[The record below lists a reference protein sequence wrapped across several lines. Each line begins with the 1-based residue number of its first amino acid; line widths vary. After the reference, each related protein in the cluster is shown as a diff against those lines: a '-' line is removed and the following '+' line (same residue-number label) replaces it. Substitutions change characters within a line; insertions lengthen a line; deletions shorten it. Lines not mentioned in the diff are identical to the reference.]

1 MAYKPSMDFIRALD
15 DAELRPDEINARL
28 INDNSAPIAER
39 LGALMDLSMSNRAKQ
54 RAMAQATPQQGT
66 VADRVLSSFMQ
77 TMPQRTPQPTAPPMG
92 IMSMQNQSLP
102 GFRHGGLYHDEMGR
116 PLPDVNDIQLRLMGL
131 SGGQLSGLDPARDD
145 SRRFSTAE
153 YDRSMIRAEQV
164 PAVPEPEPSDYQRTM
179 DMATAVVDDPY
190 KVGLEAR
197 QNLSGLPEDFG
208 RALDSAKEGLL
219 NLFNSTSQYGEDLTA
234 NRNRQMQESIDS
246 LGEKSYIDDGFRFY
260 NYPGVQ
266 DETDLYDARV
276 LAGEEPRSGMSPM
289 QRAMLLFSL
298 AEGFGKPI
306 QPGGSIIGNVTESA
320 TKGIRPVAADQLKRD
335 ELATLADIRKA
346 QSDARIAA
354 EDRLI
359 RGKAMQYAQKVV
371 DDIYPDDMTVGA
383 LKPEEQAE
391 RQRAFNRAYSEY
403 MNNVYGSPS
412 QADPLVSYAT
422 GSTTR
427 VLR

>member
-77 TMPQRTPQPTAPPMG
+77 TMPQGTPQPTAPPMG

-102 GFRHGGLYHDEMGR
+102 GFRHGGLYHDDMGR
-116 PLPDVNDIQLRLMGL
+116 PLPDVDDIQLGLMGL

-153 YDRSMIRAEQV
+153 YDRSMRRAEEA
-164 PAVPEPEPSDYQRTM
+164 PIVPEPEPSVYQQIR

-197 QNLSGLPEDFG
+197 QNLSSLPEDFG
-208 RALDSAKEGLL
+208 RALDSAKEVTSNFL
-219 NLFNSTSQYGEDLTA
+219 NSVSQYGEDFTA
-234 NRNRQMQESIDS
+234 DRDRQMQESMDS
-246 LGEKSYIDDGFRFY
+246 LGENSYIDDGFRFY

-266 DETDLYDARV
+266 DETDLYDA
-276 LAGEEPRSGMSPM
+276 LGLPGEEPRSGMSPM

-320 TKGIRPVAADQLKRD
+320 TKGIRPVAVDQLKRD
-335 ELATLADIRKA
+335 ELATLADVRKA
-346 QSDARIAA
+346 QADARIAA
-354 EDRLI
+354 EDRLV
-359 RGKAMQYAQKVV
+359 RGKAMQYAQRAV
-371 DDIYPDDMTVGA
+371 DSLYPDTIQVET
-383 LKPEEQAE
+383 LSPEQQAE
-391 RQRAFNRAYSEY
+391 RQRIFNRAFNEY
-403 MNNVYGSPS
+403 MNNVYGSSS
-412 QADPLVSYAT
+412 QTDPLVSYAT